1 MTHMLTATG
10 ADYHFTGY
18 HSHHDEGRPI
28 RIADIAHQ
36 LSMIN
41 RFHGATLRPYSVA
54 EHSLLVSQ
62 IIEKQ
67 GHSVSVQLAGLMHDA
82 HEIYTQDLASPAKT
96 AVNLASVQAGG
107 TQAWSYFENE
117 HAQRVRRHFCLLT
130 VFTSARTIIHRADL
144 QALATERRDLL
155 LFDRYLHAPWA
166 VLGDGETDPSLVFEP
181 IDWVNL
187 KTPERE
193 RQAWYDWRLAFQN
206 RFYRLTSAL
215 GTAMND
221 GAAA

>member
-1 MTHMLTATG
+1 MTHMLTASG

-18 HSHHDEGRPI
+18 HAHHDAGRPV
-28 RIADIAHQ
+28 RISDIAHQ

-41 RFHGATLRPYSVA
+41 RFHGATSRPYSVA
-54 EHSLLVSQ
+54 EHSLLVSR
-62 IIEKQ
+62 IIQVQ
-67 GHSVSVQLAGLMHDA
+67 GHSPSVQLAGLMHDA

-96 AVNLASVQAGG
+96 AVNLASTQAGG

-130 VFTSARTIIHRADL
+130 VFTSARVVIHRADL

-155 LFDRYLHAPWA
+155 AFDRYLHAPWL
-166 VLGDGETDPSLVFEP
+166 VLGDGEVDPELVVQPVE
-181 IDWVNL
+181 WVNL

-206 RFYRLTSAL
+206 RFDELTAAL
-215 GTAMND
+215 GLDMRQ
-221 GAAA
+221 GEAA

>member
-18 HSHHDEGRPI
+18 HAHHDAGRPVRI
-28 RIADIAHQ
+28 RDIAHQ

-41 RFHGATLRPYSVA
+41 RFHGATSRPYSVA

-67 GHSVSVQLAGLMHDA
+67 GHSASVQLAGLMHDA

-96 AVNLASVQAGG
+96 AVNRASTQAGG

-130 VFTSARTIIHRADL
+130 VFTSARAIIHRADL

-155 LFDRYLHAPWA
+155 PFDRYMHAPWL
-166 VLGDGETDPSLVFEP
+166 VLGDGEVDPELVVHP
-181 IDWVNL
+181 IEWVSL

-206 RFYRLTSAL
+206 RFDRLSGAL
-215 GTAMND
+215 GLDLAE
-221 GAAA
+221 GVAA